1 MNLQTFLDS
10 VNLSEGDTERTNC
23 PCCGGRNTFTI
34 SKKQGNL
41 VWNCYKA
48 SCDCSG
54 KKRTK
59 FSADDIRTRITLSRQ
74 GWVEDNTVQTFS
86 LPDQIVRRTSPLL
99 EEYID
104 QYNLDPEDVWL
115 DIRENR
121 AVFLVHDEEDQLVGA
136 VGRSLI
142 NQIPKWRRYD
152 TNKDIM
158 YITNKNKE
166 LGVIVEDCVSAC
178 SVDKAGYT
186 GIAILGTTFHESR
199 IKDLMAFDE
208 IAIALDKDASQK
220 SLKIKKML
228 DPYVNCRVV
237 LLPDDLKYFPPA
249 MVQDIVA

>member
-1 MNLQTFLDS
+1 
-10 VNLSEGDTERTNC
+10 
-23 PCCGGRNTFTI
+23 
-34 SKKQGNL
+34 
-41 VWNCYKA
+41 
-48 SCDCSG
+48 
-54 KKRTK
+54 
-59 FSADDIRTRITLSRQ
+59 
-74 GWVEDNTVQTFS
+74 
-86 LPDQIVRRTSPLL
+86 
-99 EEYID
+99 
-104 QYNLDPEDVWL
+104 
-115 DIRENR
+115 
-121 AVFLVHDEEDQLVGA
+121 
-136 VGRSLI
+136 
-142 NQIPKWRRYD
+142 
-152 TNKDIM
+152 M

-249 MVQDIVA
+249 MIQDIVA